1 MYSVPPIYIA
11 RLGARTKEE
20 HKTNTTQPLP
30 SRILPSGLHRQTSF
44 FSKSLL
50 PSLGSALAHR

>member
-1 MYSVPPIYIA
+1 MHSVPPIYIA
-11 RLGARTKEE
+11 RLGAKRKEE

-30 SRILPSGLHRQTSF
+30 SRSLPSGLHRQTSF

-50 PSLGSALAHR
+50 PRLGSALTYR